1 MLYTRQC
8 EQINWVESESH
19 ASRIV
24 SSRKIYDTLE
34 RSALKIHRRV
44 FVSCSRAKGCNFCGL
59 LTFCSE
65 TFVEKLSPLNALR
78 NYGDRWGKL
87 RRVRKHESHP
97 EASLR
102 WLARKIFFWPIRSR
116 QFKRFWNWFGKSK
129 CPGAR
134 LDLTV
139 NFHHEH
145 FIDPANCPWVSEDEH
160 RPAPRDNDYARTGLR
175 SHARCH
181 NTQWSHNQLRL
192 TTTPGSTTPTLFE

>member
-1 MLYTRQC
+1 M
-8 EQINWVESESH
+8 ESESH

-24 SSRKIYDTLE
+24 SAIKIYDTLE

-65 TFVEKLSPLNALR
+65 TFLEKLSPLNALR

-97 EASLR
+97 AASLR

-116 QFKRFWNWFGKSK
+116 QFKRFWNWFSKSK

-145 FIDPANCPWVSEDEH
+145 FIDPTNFPWVSEDEIAH
-160 RPAPRDNDYARTGLR
+160 TLKKISFSIWCVNK
-175 SHARCH
+175 SHFFTAHLSINYPTRK
-181 NTQWSHNQLRL
+181 
-192 TTTPGSTTPTLFE
+192 PGKL

>member
-1 MLYTRQC
+1 MLWLC
-8 EQINWVESESH
+8 
-19 ASRIV
+19 
-24 SSRKIYDTLE
+24 YDTLE

-65 TFVEKLSPLNALR
+65 TLLEKFSPLNALR
-78 NYGDRWGKL
+78 SYGDWWGKL
-87 RRVRKHESHP
+87 HRVRKHESHP
-97 EASLR
+97 AASLR
-102 WLARKIFFWPIRSR
+102 WLDRKIFFWPIRSR

-145 FIDPANCPWVSEDEH
+145 FIDPTDCPWVSED
-160 RPAPRDNDYARTGLR
+160 AFIVAREKTPDPQP
-175 SHARCH
+175 CH
-181 NTQWSHNQLRL
+181 PWNS
-192 TTTPGSTTPTLFE
+192 PF